1 MRRVLFVM
9 MLLVGCVGGAA
20 AQTPAP
26 AAPAPAGHW
35 VGSIQAGPGLDVEV
49 DIAREGTGWRGTIS
63 IPMQSVKG
71 LPLSD
76 VAVKDSTV
84 SFAMKGAPGDPR
96 YSGELGKDGKTI
108 TGTFSQGGGSVPLT
122 LTWKGEP
129 QFEKAVKNAAIPTS
143 LLGTWEGALNVN
155 TTTLRLRLVL
165 SNGADGATGTL
176 ISLDQNNAEIPISAI
191 AAEGAHLKVTAPMI
205 GGAFEGDLK
214 GDELTGT
221 WSQGPGSLPLTL
233 KKKP

>member
-1 MRRVLFVM
+1 MRRLLLVT
-9 MLLVGCVGGAA
+9 MLLVGCHGFAA
-20 AQTPAP
+20 AQT
-26 AAPAPAGHW
+26 AAPTAAPAGHW

-49 DIAREGTGWRGTIS
+49 DIAREGAGWRGTIS

-76 VAVKDSTV
+76 VAVKDTTV

-129 QFEKAVKNAAIPTS
+129 QFEKAVKNAALPSS
-143 LLGTWEGALNVN
+143 LIGTWEGALNLD
-155 TTTLRLRLVL
+155 TTTLRLRLTL
-165 SNGADGATGTL
+165 SNGANGATGTL
-176 ISLDQNNAEIPISAI
+176 ISLDQNNAEIPLSAI
-191 AAEGAHLKVTAPMI
+191 TAEGAHLKVTAPMI
-205 GGAFEGDLK
+205 GGAFDADLK

-221 WSQGPGSLPLTL
+221 WSQGPGTLPLTL
-233 KKKP
+233 RKKP

>member
-1 MRRVLFVM
+1 MRRLLLVT
-9 MLLVGCVGGAA
+9 MLLLGCHGFAA
-20 AQTPAP
+20 AQTAAP
-26 AAPAPAGHW
+26 AAGAAGHW

-49 DIAREGTGWRGTIS
+49 DIAREGAGWRGTIS

-76 VAVKDSTV
+76 VAVKDTTV

-108 TGTFSQGGGSVPLT
+108 TGTFTQGGGSVPLT

-129 QFEKAVKNAAIPTS
+129 QFEKAVKNAALPS
-143 LLGTWEGALNVN
+143 PLVGTWEGALTVD

-165 SNGADGATGTL
+165 SNGANGATGTL
-176 ISLDQNNAEIPISAI
+176 TSLDQNNAEIPLATIS
-191 AAEGAHLKVTAPMI
+191 AEGAHLKVTAPMI

-221 WSQGPGSLPLTL
+221 WSQGPGTLPLTL